1 MSKLLKMLMLSI
13 TAAGI
18 AAPIAVN
25 ASELRSVSCSVT
37 INYLVNDVLR
47 APYQKDFILTPGAV
61 FTDDFST
68 VTRFR
73 FFDAATH
80 LDDGDTVVTISYFND
95 VGVFE
100 FVDFRTR
107 LKIRD
112 DGKVET
118 NSGTHTYF
126 TSLGT
131 AGEHTTDYTLACARL
146 KR

>member
-1 MSKLLKMLMLSI
+1 MIKLLLVSV
-13 TAAGI
+13 TAAVI

-25 ASELRSVSCSVT
+25 ASELRTVACSVT
-37 INYLVNDVLR
+37 INYLVNDVVR
-47 APYQKDFILTPGAV
+47 APYQKDFVLTPDAA

-100 FVDFRTR
+100 FVDFRTQ

-118 NSGTHTYF
+118 NSGAHTYF
-126 TSLGT
+126 TSLGA
-131 AGEHTTDYTLACARL
+131 AGEHTTEYMLACARL